1 MISTGYQSTLIVGLN
16 DKPYDILVDPGLTRR
31 EEAIL
36 KYITCS
42 DKIIAH
48 LLNISYRTV
57 VNHSVN
63 IRLKTGCRSKGELI
77 DYAANRNQV
86 IN

>member
-1 MISTGYQSTLIVGLN
+1 MIQGRNHATLIVGLGE
-16 DKPYDILVDPGLTRR
+16 KSYDLLVDPGLTKR
-31 EEAIL
+31 EKEIL

-48 LLNISYRTV
+48 LLNISIRTV

-63 IRLKTGCRSKGELI
+63 IRQKTGCKSKGELI
-77 DYAANRNQV
+77 HYAANSTLVN
-86 IN
+86 